1 MPDVLPFAA
10 PQSSGGA
17 DLNPLL
23 QQLLQRI
30 NGGGSTLQ
38 SNVVP
43 IRQKQQEIQSQIAD
57 IQPAPA
63 PEITPVPTQA
73 PLASVTDPLKAMG
86 SPMMLMALLGGALT
100 GAPITSALQN
110 ATGFLEGIHKG
121 DAEATKN
128 HLDEFHANIDA
139 AMKSNSAALEK
150 YRAAME
156 SKNFDL
162 NKKLGEFRAVAT
174 EYGDPITMHAI
185 ETGDLE
191 AAFKLIDARERNQQ
205 ALQNHLDALT
215 AGVSRAWKPVVLQMK
230 DGSYVNGE
238 RNDITQGYRDA
249 EFHDVSPAQVTQAL
263 SGPAATQVLTTG
275 DLTPDNPRI
284 KAIAEYK
291 APPGSMWGANTPY
304 ATKLMDAVLTANPKY
319 DVAGWTAHTDVVND
333 FAKGMSA
340 RKMDSLN
347 SVIQH
352 FDVIEQAAVALKNG
366 DTRALNALNQEF
378 QKQFGSPVPTN
389 FDALAQIVSQETN
402 KVIIPG
408 STGGTAEERLAASK
422 NVLTKAASLP
432 QIIEGA
438 EELKKLMA
446 GQANAMRQRWTS
458 TPGLDAAGFDAKLTP
473 QALSALRTYG
483 YEGSNP
489 TLEQFLPKARLA
501 NPNASDDELTRF
513 WESLYGPNRAAR

>member
-10 PQSSGGA
+10 PQSSGSA

-191 AAFKLIDARERNQQ
+191 AAIKIIDARERNQQ
-205 ALQNHLDALT
+205 ALQSHLDMLILRIGAARGPTVEFTL
-215 AGVSRAWKPVVLQMK
+215 K
-230 DGSYVNGE
+230 DGSKVEGS
-238 RNDITQGYRDA
+238 RNKITGAVENLDGTPLDPSTIVREDRLGLPARSAPALALQRYIQDHPNATEDDITRFSAQYAQQVKAARDFGTGPLGNQTRSFSVGLYHLDTLQKLA
-249 EFHDVSPAQVTQAL
+249 DALKNHDVKGFNTLANEWSTQTGQPAPSNFETAKQIIGAEV
-263 SGPAATQVLTTG
+263 V
-275 DLTPDNPRI
+275 
-284 KAIAEYK
+284 KAIVGAGGGGVQERLEAANHISASLSPEQIAGAIDTTKELMIGQLKGLKSQYERTTKQSDFEEQFLSPEARDLFDK
-291 APPGSMWGANTPY
+291 AGV
-304 ATKLMDAVLTANPKY
+304 KKY
-319 DVAGWTAHTDVVND
+319 SLGQIIDVAGKHYRVIGHADSNDPDV
-333 FAKGMSA
+333 
-340 RKMDSLN
+340 
-347 SVIQH
+347 
-352 FDVIEQAAVALKNG
+352 EAV
-366 DTRALNALNQEF
+366 
-378 QKQFGSPVPTN
+378 P
-389 FDALAQIVSQETN
+389 
-402 KVIIPG
+402 
-408 STGGTAEERLAASK
+408 
-422 NVLTKAASLP
+422 
-432 QIIEGA
+432 
-438 EELKKLMA
+438 
-446 GQANAMRQRWTS
+446 
-458 TPGLDAAGFDAKLTP
+458 
-473 QALSALRTYG
+473 
-483 YEGSNP
+483 
-489 TLEQFLPKARLA
+489 
-501 NPNASDDELTRF
+501 
-513 WESLYGPNRAAR
+513 